1 MGAAIDISGFRV
13 MVCYSWQ
20 HTALSRSSYSL
31 DWRRHW
37 VGRSGSLS
45 LSWNRLILTTIIF
58 HVFLKFLFCELN
70 LILDI
75 VMSFVDVSYLLESFN
90 FFTIFFNDRIPSISI
105 DHMKTCR
112 GTKVNRV
119 DRCRLFVNDLSL
131 YVFTHVLYYGSLS
144 IHGCRLL
151 CLGLWPQLIESA
163 TSIQDVISCWV
174 FGRFLLHLIQLNVR
188 YLV

>member
-1 MGAAIDISGFRV
+1 MGAAIDISGLWV
-13 MVCYSWQ
+13 MIGYSWQ

-31 DWRRHW
+31 DWRRNW
-37 VGRSGSLS
+37 ISGSRSLS

-90 FFTIFFNDRIPSISI
+90 FFAIFFNDRIPSIPV
-105 DHMKTCR
+105 DYMKTR
-112 GTKVNRV
+112 WGTKVNRV
-119 DRCRLFVNDLSL
+119 DRLFVKDLSL

-151 CLGLWPQLIESA
+151 CLGLWSQLIES
-163 TSIQDVISCWV
+163 TSSIQDVVTCWV
-174 FGRFLLHLIQLNVR
+174 FSRFLLHLVQLNAR
-188 YLV
+188 NLV